1 MVSIL
6 AWIVLWAVLITLAVS
21 ALFLALP
28 VRITICARSAPS
40 RRFVVHVGL
49 LGGIV
54 PVISVV
60 DSDRPGMSD
69 AKKQK
74 KAESRARRKARKK
87 QGGRAGGRIM
97 KPSVQVW
104 LRGIPALL
112 GDLLAEIHFEQ
123 LEVQAIFGLEDPG
136 DTGTVFG
143 LLTPWMYGLPPHG
156 RISLQAQPD
165 FGQVRLDGRVDAAIR
180 FIPARL
186 VLPFMSYVWTAFRD
200 VRS

>member
-1 MVSIL
+1 MMSIL
-6 AWIVLWAVLITLAVS
+6 AWIFLWAVLIILAVS
-21 ALFLALP
+21 ALLLALP

-40 RRFVVHVGL
+40 WRFVVRAGL

-54 PVISVV
+54 PVIPIV
-60 DSDRPGMSD
+60 DSDRPGVSD

-74 KAESRARRKARKK
+74 KAEIRARKK
-87 QGGRAGGRIM
+87 QGRRAGGRITG
-97 KPSVQVW
+97 PSAQVW

-123 LEVQAIFGLEDPG
+123 LNVQAIFGFEDPS

-143 LLTPWMYGLPPHG
+143 LLTPWIYGLPPHA

-165 FGQVRLDGRVDAAIR
+165 FGQVRLDGRADAAIR
-180 FIPARL
+180 VTPARL
-186 VLPFMSYVWTAFRD
+186 ALPFMSYVWTAFRG
-200 VRS
+200 VKP